1 MRAMQA
7 GQPARTTP
15 KLEPRGRDGRGFN
28 GPGFDHGVGHLL
40 KRAPRS
46 ITAFQVFVPFRL
58 MFGEE
63 FTSIPIVE
71 VSMDDSYRP
80 DDEWALGA
88 AVRALRQEGLLVLS
102 GGLTIH
108 NLRDFSSFSEAHAA
122 EKYKVFD
129 KAVLDAVTIQDVCVI
144 SRDPYDRRL
153 TTGRSLR
160 SDDRP

>member
-1 MRAMQA
+1 
-7 GQPARTTP
+7 
-15 KLEPRGRDGRGFN
+15 
-28 GPGFDHGVGHLL
+28 
-40 KRAPRS
+40 
-46 ITAFQVFVPFRL
+46 

-80 DDEWALGA
+80 DDEWELGA
-88 AVRALRQEGLLVLS
+88 AVRVLRQEGLLVLS

-129 KAVLDAVTIQDVCVI
+129 KAVLDAVTIQDVSAI
-144 SRDPYDRRL
+144 SPDPYGRRL
-153 TTGRSLR
+153 TTGRSLP
-160 SDDRP
+160 SDERR